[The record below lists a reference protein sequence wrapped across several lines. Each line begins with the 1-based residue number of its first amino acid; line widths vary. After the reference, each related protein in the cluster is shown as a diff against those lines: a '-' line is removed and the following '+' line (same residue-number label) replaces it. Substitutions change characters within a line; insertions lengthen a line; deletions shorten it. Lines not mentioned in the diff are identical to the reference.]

1 MNKLEIINELRR
13 CAEPTQ
19 EGWDIWYHGAYLGTI
34 VKVRTGLYLIIREN
48 SELPNGIAPGGV
60 RKNFMAAISSFTD
73 AAYEIYL
80 ADYKELQESQPVI
93 RSIGVNKAQQKTL
106 WQRIKGWF
114 K

>member
-19 EGWDIWYHGAYLGTI
+19 EGWDIWYHEAYLGSI
-34 VKVRTGLYLIIREN
+34 VKIKTGKYLIIRGG
-48 SELPNGIAPGGV
+48 SEASMGI

-80 ADYKELQESQPVI
+80 AVYKEFQESQPVI

>member
-1 MNKLEIINELRR
+1 M
-13 CAEPTQ
+13 
-19 EGWDIWYHGAYLGTI
+19 
-34 VKVRTGLYLIIREN
+34 IIRE
-48 SELPNGIAPGGV
+48 SKDAPVGI
-60 RKNFMAAISSFTD
+60 RNNFMAAISSFTD

-80 ADYKELQESQPVI
+80 ADYKEFQESQPVI

>member
-19 EGWDIWYHGAYLGTI
+19 EGWDIWYHGAYLGSI
-34 VKVRTGLYLIIREN
+34 VKIKTGKYMIIRGG
-48 SELPNGIAPGGV
+48 SEASMGI
-60 RKNFMAAISSFTD
+60 RKNFMAAISTFVQS
-73 AAYEIYL
+73 AYEIYL
-80 ADYKELQESQPVI
+80 ADYKEFQESQPVI